1 MVDSQRQLFIQRLIA
16 TFVITAVIADTY
28 PQPNLAPGLL
38 ESTFR
43 KIENALVLS
52 KA

>member
-1 MVDSQRQLFIQRLIA
+1 MIDHQQQLFIQRLIA

-43 KIENALVLS
+43 RIEQALILS

>member
-1 MVDSQRQLFIQRLIA
+1 MIDSQQQVLIQRVVA

-43 KIENALVLS
+43 KIEQTLVLP